1 MDESVLGRLL
11 RSLCAP
17 LRNGHLAR
25 FQNRLSDEARCVE
38 APPRS
43 SNAELMQAIAPL
55 AVILVAAFSDGAQH
69 INTIAGGRD
78 RDELL
83 AWLRNTARHERLERA
98 RTNRFNASTV

>member
-1 MDESVLGRLL
+1 
-11 RSLCAP
+11 
-17 LRNGHLAR
+17 
-25 FQNRLSDEARCVE
+25 
-38 APPRS
+38 
-43 SNAELMQAIAPL
+43 MQAIAPL

-98 RTNRFNASTV
+98 RTNRFNCLILQRIHGRLRNFPA

>member
-1 MDESVLGRLL
+1 MDESILGRLV
-11 RSLCAP
+11 RSLYTP
-17 LRNGHLAR
+17 LLNGHLAR

-43 SNAELMQAIAPL
+43 SNAELMQAIGPL

-69 INTIAGGRD
+69 INTIVGGRD

-83 AWLRNTARHERLERA
+83 AWLRNNARHERRERRA
-98 RTNRFNASTV
+98 PTASTV